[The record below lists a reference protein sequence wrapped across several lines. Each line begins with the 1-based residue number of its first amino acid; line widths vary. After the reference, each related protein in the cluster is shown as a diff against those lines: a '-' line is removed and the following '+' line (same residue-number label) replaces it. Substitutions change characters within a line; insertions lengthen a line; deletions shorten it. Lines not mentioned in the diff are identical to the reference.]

1 MITIYCT
8 LIINKRR
15 TFEQVPDNLKEE
27 VKARLTKLGYDTNGD
42 PIVVED

>member
-27 VKARLTKLGYDTNGD
+27 VKARLIKLGYDTNGD
-42 PIVVED
+42 SIVVED